1 MSDLDRL
8 LRELADPVA
17 HPEACWAGVP
27 AGQRRVE
34 VVQTHISVVFLTAHH
49 ALKVKKPVALWGLV
63 DYATLQARQHWC
75 EEEVRLN
82 RRLAPGLY
90 LGVRPV
96 LERGGRLV
104 VGEEG
109 EGPAVEHGVLMR
121 RFDPAHTLERHVQ
134 EGRATPALL
143 EEVGRRLRAFH
154 AAHPLEAAAR
164 AVLTPRLHAGVL
176 AQNMRATRGFVPQ
189 LWPHALHRVLERRL
203 TAGFLRLR
211 GRIRERLASGRCV
224 DGHGDLRLEHV
235 LVGEPGAGAG
245 HGGAAV
251 AVIDSVEFTTRLRH
265 IDPLSD
271 LAFLVMDLLT
281 RGQPALAEALLAGYG
296 VTPAERPLLWHYA
309 AYRAHVRAKV
319 EATTAC
325 EDEVP
330 LAQRERA
337 RERARGFFALA
348 LTLARRGVA
357 APGLVLLRGPSGSG
371 KSVIGNVLGPWLD
384 AEVVRS
390 DVIRKQLFGL
400 QPLDRPDAEAR
411 KVVYGPEAGARTYA
425 EVLRRGLAAV
435 AAGRHAVLDAT
446 FLLLRARREVQEAA
460 RAAGVPLV
468 LVDIEVPPEV
478 VRARLRERTARGDDA
493 SDADVAVYEAQLRT
507 AEPLAPDEVAHALV
521 TTPEEAPCALLLR
534 VAWALEEAATRLGAP
549 AARAGTP

>member
-8 LRELADPVA
+8 LRELSDPAA

-27 AGQRRVE
+27 AAQRRVE

-63 DYATLQARQHWC
+63 DYATPQARLHWC

-90 LGVRPV
+90 LGVRPLV
-96 LERGGRLV
+96 ERHGRLV
-104 VGEEG
+104 VGEPG
-109 EGPAVEHGVLMR
+109 AGPALEHGVLMR
-121 RFDPAHTLERHVQ
+121 RFDPAHTLERQVV
-134 EGRATPALL
+134 EGRATPGLL
-143 EEVGRRLRAFH
+143 QAVGRRLRAFH

-164 AVLTPRLHAGVL
+164 ATLTPRLHAGVL

-189 LWPHALHRVLERRL
+189 LWPHALHRLLERRL

-211 GRIRERLASGRCV
+211 GRIRERLAAGSCV

-235 LVGEPGAGAG
+235 LVGEPGAGAE
-245 HGGAAV
+245 AV
-251 AVIDSVEFTTRLRH
+251 AVIDTVEFTTRLRH

-281 RGQPALAEALLAGYG
+281 RGQPALAEALLDGYG

-319 EATTAC
+319 EATTAL
-325 EDEVP
+325 EAEVP
-330 LAQRERA
+330 AAQRERA
-337 RERARGFFALA
+337 VERARGFFALA
-348 LTLARRGVA
+348 LTLARRGQA

-400 QPLDRPDAEAR
+400 APLDRPDAEAR
-411 KVVYGPEAGARTYA
+411 KQVYGPEAGARTYA

-435 AAGRHAVLDAT
+435 AGGRHAVLDAT
-446 FLLLRARREVQEAA
+446 YLLLRARREVEQAA
-460 RAAGVPLV
+460 QAAGVPLV
-468 LVDIEVPPEV
+468 LVDIQVPPEV
-478 VRARLRERTARGDDA
+478 VRERLRQRTARGDDA
-493 SDADVAVYEAQLRT
+493 SDADVEVYEAQLRT
-507 AEPLAPDEVAHALV
+507 AEPLAADEGVHALL
-521 TTPEEAPCALLLR
+521 TTHEEAPSALLLR
-534 VAWALEEAATRLGAP
+534 VAWALEEASTRLGAP
-549 AARAGTP
+549 GAGPRRA